1 MAAGRIA
8 CRCLS
13 LGANIMQV
21 LRAVCV
27 FFVIVLV
34 GCTDRSYSPTVPGA
48 LQLGT
53 AKTIFAATNRDP
65 LPDGTFGSDRTEGF
79 SLLELTVS
87 IPPNRQP
94 GSLEFG
100 YQDPDPAT
108 EFTMAGRR
116 KFESEAAFSS
126 RLNQELAK
134 FPPQERDVTVF
145 VHGFNSTQ
153 AETAFRAAQ
162 LTHDINVPG
171 ATVIYSW
178 PSKGK
183 ALGYAYDADSV
194 LFARDGL
201 EMLLRKLRS
210 PGTGRVVVVAHSM
223 GGLLT
228 MEALRQIEIK
238 SPGWTARNLGG
249 VVLMSPD
256 LDVDVFK
263 SQMQRFAEVPQPFAI
278 FVSQKD
284 NILTLSQR
292 LRGLNGRARLGNLN
306 NIEEISDL
314 PVEVIDTTAFADEA
328 DSQHFVAA
336 SSPALLALLKG
347 ARQTAQT
354 FERDQDRLRRILPG
368 QIVIRDS
375 AIEIALEGPP
385 SNNR

>member
-1 MAAGRIA
+1 MK
-8 CRCLS
+8 
-13 LGANIMQV
+13 QV

-27 FFVIVLV
+27 FLLIGLA
-34 GCTDRSYSPTVPGA
+34 GCADRSFSPTVPSA
-48 LQLGT
+48 LKIGT
-53 AKTIFAATNRDP
+53 PKTVFAATNREP
-65 LPDGTFGSDRTEGF
+65 LPDGTYGSERTDGF

-87 IPPNRQP
+87 IPPEHKP
-94 GSLEFG
+94 GSLKFG
-100 YQDPDPAT
+100 YGDPDPTT

-116 KFESEAAFSS
+116 KFESEAAFST
-126 RLNQELAK
+126 RLRQELAK
-134 FPPQERDVTVF
+134 FPAGERDVTVF

-183 ALGYAYDADSV
+183 ALGYAYDGDSV

-201 EMLLRKLRS
+201 EMLLRKLGAS
-210 PGTGRVVVVAHSM
+210 GAGRVVVVAHSM

-238 SPGWTARNLGG
+238 TPGWAAGNLGG

-263 SQMQRFAEVPQPFAI
+263 SQMQRFAKVPQPFVI

-284 NILTLSQR
+284 NVLTLSQR
-292 LRGLNGRARLGNLN
+292 LRGLDGRARLGNLN
-306 NIEEISDL
+306 NIDEISEL

-328 DSQHFVAA
+328 ESQHFVAA
-336 SSPALLALLKG
+336 TSPALLALLKG
-347 ARQTAQT
+347 ARETT
-354 FERDQDRLRRILPG
+354 ESFERDQDGLRRILPG
-368 QIVIRDS
+368 QIIVRDNVI
-375 AIEIALEGPP
+375 AVALALPP
-385 SNNR
+385 SDNR

>member
-1 MAAGRIA
+1 
-8 CRCLS
+8 
-13 LGANIMQV
+13 MQV
-21 LRAVCV
+21 LRTVCV
-27 FFVIVLV
+27 ILLIGLA
-34 GCTDRSYSPTVPGA
+34 GCTDRSYSPTVPEA
-48 LQLGT
+48 LNVGKPAT
-53 AKTIFAATNRDP
+53 VFAATNREP
-65 LPDGTFGSDRTEGF
+65 LPDGTFGSERTDGI

-87 IPPNRQP
+87 IPPEHKP

-100 YQDPDPAT
+100 YANPDPSA

-116 KFESEAAFSS
+116 KFQTEAAFSS
-126 RLNQELAK
+126 RLRQELAK
-134 FPPQERDVTVF
+134 FPANERDVTVF

-162 LTHDINVPG
+162 LTHDLNVPG

-183 ALGYAYDADSV
+183 ALGYAYDGDSV

-210 PGTGRVVVVAHSM
+210 SGAGRVVVVAHSM

-228 MEALRQIEIK
+228 METLRQIEIK

-263 SQMQRFAEVPQPFAI
+263 SQMTRFAEVPQPFAI

-292 LRGLNGRARLGNLN
+292 LRGLDGRARLGNLN
-306 NIEEISDL
+306 NAEEISDL

-328 DSQHFVAA
+328 ESQHFVAA
-336 SSPALLALLKG
+336 TSPALLALLNG
-347 ARQTAQT
+347 ARETAQT
-354 FERDQDRLRRILPG
+354 FDRDQDRLRRIFPG
-368 QIVIRDS
+368 QIVIRDN
-375 AIEIALEGPP
+375 AIEIALDGPP
-385 SNNR
+385 SDNR

>member
-8 CRCLS
+8 CCHLS
-13 LGANIMQV
+13 LGAGIMQDV
-21 LRAVCV
+21 RAVCV
-27 FFVIVLV
+27 FLLIGLA
-34 GCTDRSYSPTVPGA
+34 GCADRSYSPTVPEA
-48 LQLGT
+48 LNIGKPAT
-53 AKTIFAATNRDP
+53 VFAATNREP
-65 LPDGTFGSDRTEGF
+65 LPDGTFGAERTDGI

-87 IPPNRQP
+87 IPPEHTP
-94 GSLEFG
+94 GSLKFG
-100 YQDPDPAT
+100 YANPDPSA

-116 KFESEAAFSS
+116 KFQSEAAFSS
-126 RLNQELAK
+126 KLQQELAK
-134 FPPQERDVTVF
+134 FPANERDVTVF

-162 LTHDINVPG
+162 LTHDLNVPG

-183 ALGYAYDADSV
+183 ALGYAYDGDSV

-201 EMLLRKLRS
+201 ESLLRKLRTFGAS
-210 PGTGRVVVVAHSM
+210 RVVVVAHSM

-263 SQMQRFAEVPQPFAI
+263 SQMARFAEVPQPFAI

-284 NILTLSQR
+284 SILTLSQR

-306 NIEEISDL
+306 NAEEISDL
-314 PVEVIDTTAFADEA
+314 PVEVIDTTAFAEEA
-328 DSQHFVAA
+328 ESQHFVAA
-336 SSPALLALLKG
+336 TSPALLALLNG
-347 ARQTAQT
+347 ARETAQT
-354 FERDQDRLRRILPG
+354 FDRDQDRLRRLLPG
-368 QIVIRDS
+368 QIVIRDN
-375 AIEIALEGPP
+375 ATEIALDGPP
-385 SNNR
+385 SDNR